1 MEMNGAYQKVDDLMN
16 QAVGRL
22 VFPGGVLLVA
32 VQGSIVFERAY
43 GSADLFSR
51 RPITCS
57 TVFDLAS
64 LTKPLATT
72 LAVMRLVQEGRL
84 DLDQPCRHYWPGLFR
99 EEKASITARQLLC
112 HSSGLPPWRPY
123 YLRLRLLPNSN
134 IRREVLKEW
143 VAKEALLSAPGGKA
157 CYSDIGFL
165 MLQWLVEGL
174 ADQPLDRYL
183 ERTAWK
189 EMAAKELFFNP
200 DSDAVRKGTYAA
212 TELCPWRGRLLLG
225 RVHDDNAYVL
235 GGVAGHAGLF
245 GTAHNVWGLLQSM
258 LSLDAGESAGA
269 PVDQEL
275 LRHFFRRQNGTTW
288 ALGFDTPDEENS
300 SAGHYFGNYSIGHL
314 GYTGT
319 SFWMERQKGIVVI
332 LLTNRV
338 HPTRYNTRIRNFRPI
353 LHDAVMEAAGSI

>member
-1 MEMNGAYQKVDDLMN
+1 MGISGAYQKVDDLMN
-16 QAVGRL
+16 QAVDRL
-22 VFPGGVLLVA
+22 VFPGAVLLVA
-32 VQGSIVFERAY
+32 VQGSIVIERAY

-84 DLDQPCRHYWPGLFR
+84 DLDQPCRHFWPDFFR
-99 EEKASITARQLLC
+99 EDKALITARQLLC

-123 YLRLRLLPNSN
+123 YLRLRLLPNSI
-134 IRREVLKEW
+134 IRREILKKW
-143 VAKEALLSAPGGKA
+143 VAKEALLSAPGGRA

-165 MLQWLVEGL
+165 VLQWLVERL

-183 ERTAWK
+183 ERTVWK
-189 EMAAKELFFNP
+189 GMAANKLFFNP
-200 DSDAVRKGTYAA
+200 ESKAVREGMYAA
-212 TELCPWRGRLLLG
+212 TELCPWRGGLLLG

-235 GGVAGHAGLF
+235 GGVTGHAGLF
-245 GTAHNVWGLLQSM
+245 GTARAVWRLLQSM
-258 LSLDAGESAGA
+258 LSVDVGESAGEL
-269 PVDQEL
+269 VDREL
-275 LRHFFRRQNGTTW
+275 LKHFFRRQNGTTW

-300 SAGHYFGNYSIGHL
+300 SAGRYFGNHSIGHL

-319 SFWMERQKGIVVI
+319 SFWMERQKGVVVI

-338 HPTRYNTRIRNFRPI
+338 HPTRYNTRIRKFRPI
-353 LHDAVMEAAGSI
+353 LHDAVMEAAGPI